1 MNDKLN
7 GQKDYIFAPEHNNI
21 LETAV
26 SYLKKL
32 TSHIESFNKH
42 LIYLTV
48 QKTCIFPPKYFCYK
62 LSTFSKYMG
71 NNC

>member
-1 MNDKLN
+1 MDKRIIGL
-7 GQKDYIFAPEHNNI
+7 APEHN
-21 LETAV
+21 LLQKTV

-32 TSHIESFNKH
+32 TFSTKSFNKH

-48 QKTCIFPPKYFCYK
+48 QKTCILPPKYFCYK
-62 LSTFSKYMG
+62 FSTFSKYMG